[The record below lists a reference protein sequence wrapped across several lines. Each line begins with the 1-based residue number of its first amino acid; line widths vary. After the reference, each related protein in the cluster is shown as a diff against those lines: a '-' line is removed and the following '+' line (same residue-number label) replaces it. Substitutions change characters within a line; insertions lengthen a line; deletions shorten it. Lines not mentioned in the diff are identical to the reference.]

1 MKKMKGKGADLQL
14 QLHAVSGLIEYIP
27 CPVLVTKPDG
37 TALLQ
42 NTLWNK
48 ESASLKE
55 GITEIPILGSEEE
68 HLMSIWIDTSGAMVK
83 EDIHRWK
90 ESAEELQSGLL
101 KLVAGYRVPLP
112 PPDPNDPLAEVKKE
126 FNAALVTVEKLI
138 SVSKLF

>member
-27 CPVLVTKPDG
+27 WPVLVTKPDG